1 MCKAHRSKPRKKKMA
16 MKTLRSIWMGVL
28 LALVCVTPVMA
39 QAALSLD
46 VSKTFGYNLGNQI
59 RGTFS
64 MKASGPADLQSV
76 TFLID
81 GQPVGKAEAAPFA
94 IQFQTASYTV
104 GMHELSAT
112 GTTASGQTL
121 TSPVKNFEFISAQTE
136 QSGMAKIVVPLLG
149 LIGGIFVVMMLF
161 QFVLFRGRKREPVA
175 LGTQRNY
182 GIRGGAICP
191 RCGRPTPI
199 HWSAMNM
206 GIMTKM
212 DFCDNCGRYGLLR
225 PRPLAELRR
234 AEQAELA
241 DAQTA
246 VAIPEPTA
254 EDKLKQQLDS
264 SRYEEL
270 K

>member
-1 MCKAHRSKPRKKKMA
+1 
-16 MKTLRSIWMGVL
+16 MKTKAIRSIVVGLL
-28 LALVCVTPVMA
+28 LALVCTAPVLA
-39 QAALSLD
+39 QAALNLD
-46 VSKTFGYNLGNQI
+46 VRKDFGYNLGNQI

-64 MKASGPADLQSV
+64 MKASGPADLKSV

-81 GQPVGKAEAAPFA
+81 GNVVGKADAAPFA
-94 IQFQTASYTV
+94 FQFQTANYAV
-104 GMHELSAT
+104 GMHELSAI
-112 GTTASGQTL
+112 GTTAGGQTL
-121 TSPVKNFEFISAQTE
+121 TSPVKRFDFVSADAE
-136 QSGMAKIVVPLLG
+136 QSGMAKVVVPLLG
-149 LIGGIFVVMMLF
+149 LVGGIFVVMMLF

-212 DFCDNCGRYGLLR
+212 DFCDNCGRYGLLH

-241 DAQTA
+241 DAA
-246 VAIPEPTA
+246 PRSAIPEPTA
-254 EDKLKQQLDS
+254 EEKLKQQLDS
-264 SRYEEL
+264 SRYEDM